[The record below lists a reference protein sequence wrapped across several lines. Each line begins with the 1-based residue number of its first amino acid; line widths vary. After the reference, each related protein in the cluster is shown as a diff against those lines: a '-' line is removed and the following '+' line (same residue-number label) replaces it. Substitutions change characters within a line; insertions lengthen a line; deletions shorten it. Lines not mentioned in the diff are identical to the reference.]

1 MNASLSKFSKRLLSW
16 KQKIGNR
23 PIRLNEDML
32 LEIDKVW
39 SSASLPVAGLIHGK
53 NVARSREEFLEK
65 ILELWPVIR
74 ENLNLHK

>member
-1 MNASLSKFSKRLLSW
+1 MNASLIKFSKRLLNW

-23 PIRLNEDML
+23 PLRLTEDML
-32 LEIDKVW
+32 LEIDKTW
-39 SSASLPVAGLIHGK
+39 ASASLPVAGLIHGK

-74 ENLNLHK
+74 ENLNRHK